1 MATTFNRS
9 IEYEYISPINKEVI
23 QLGKYI
29 DRTPQLAGVCIK
41 IGFFNYIF
49 EHRTIST
56 GEELHIHAKT
66 SIYNIPDD
74 PSLAFDK
81 NDHLAKYALY
91 SKSSLPIKLGN
102 FCCEEEEWDAEWS
115 YRDGPSKTTYYIFS
129 YKKIT
134 YESLQYVRKVKNM
147 EEWDKMF

>member
-29 DRTPQLAGVCIK
+29 DRTSQLAGVCIK
-41 IGFFNYIF
+41 IEFFTYIF
-49 EHRTIST
+49 EHGAINT
-56 GEELHIHAKT
+56 GEESHIHAKL

-74 PSLAFDK
+74 PSLTFDT
-81 NDHLAKYALY
+81 NDHSVKYALY

-102 FCCEEEEWDAEWS
+102 FCCEEEEFNDNWS
-115 YRDGPSKTTYYIFS
+115 YRDGPSKTRYFIFS
-129 YKKIT
+129 YKKLT
-134 YESLQYVRKVKNM
+134 YDSLACVKKVKNM